1 MILFS
6 LIDQILRRE
15 PCDRIK
21 INDIMKHPWLQNIPK
36 ETYEP
41 CSAKHRTYSKKN
53 SKLSNDHE
61 KICGYL
67 KSLAS
72 IEEITEALLS
82 LKFNFLTGKINQDLI
97 PSVQRIFMVFVL
109 FDRSDFNLYQSCL
122 FFICRETASS
132 TT

>member
-1 MILFS
+1 
-6 LIDQILRRE
+6 
-15 PCDRIK
+15 
-21 INDIMKHPWLQNIPK
+21 MKHPWLQNIPK

-82 LKFNFLTGKINQDLI
+82 QKFNFLTGKINQDLI
-97 PSVQRIFMVFVL
+97 PSVFIVFVL

-122 FFICRETASS
+122 FFICGETASS

>member
-61 KICGYL
+61 KICSYL

-82 LKFNFLTGKINQDLI
+82 QKFNFLTGKINQDLI
-97 PSVQRIFMVFVL
+97 LSVFMVFVL
-109 FDRSDFNLYQSCL
+109 FDRSDFNL
-122 FFICRETASS
+122 
-132 TT
+132 